1 MIATTPSNPL
11 RVGLIGY
18 GYAGRTFHVPL
29 IGAISGLALAA
40 VASSR
45 PEVVARELP
54 MVRVYRDP
62 ADLITNAD
70 VDVLVVAS
78 PNDSHAQWTRMAI
91 DAGRSV
97 VVEKPFALSLS
108 DASELVELAQKR
120 GVLLS
125 VFQNRRWDSDYLT
138 VRRAIRSGVI
148 GRVAHFE
155 SHFDRFRPE
164 VRPRWRERAGPGAGI
179 WYDLGPHLVDQALL
193 LFGPPSAVSADLA
206 ILRGG
211 GGSDDWA
218 HATLHYP
225 DKRVVLHASML
236 VAGGSPRFTVH
247 GERGSLLKTS
257 PDPQEDQLRAGLTP
271 AHSEWG
277 RDPDPLI
284 AWNEAGQRREEPAER
299 GDQSQYYRAIEAALR
314 GAAENPTP
322 AEQIIGCMAVIEA
335 CMEASRRG
343 VTLRMPIC
351 ARSAGAMHC
360 Q

>member
-164 VRPRWRERAGPGAGI
+164 VDRK
-179 WYDLGPHLVDQALL
+179 
-193 LFGPPSAVSADLA
+193 S
-206 ILRGG
+206 
-211 GGSDDWA
+211 
-218 HATLHYP
+218 
-225 DKRVVLHASML
+225 VV
-236 VAGGSPRFTVH
+236 
-247 GERGSLLKTS
+247 
-257 PDPQEDQLRAGLTP
+257 
-271 AHSEWG
+271 
-277 RDPDPLI
+277 
-284 AWNEAGQRREEPAER
+284 
-299 GDQSQYYRAIEAALR
+299 
-314 GAAENPTP
+314 
-322 AEQIIGCMAVIEA
+322 
-335 CMEASRRG
+335 
-343 VTLRMPIC
+343 
-351 ARSAGAMHC
+351 
-360 Q
+360 